1 MADILTALGDIAR
14 LIAAAAGAIGV
25 LVGLW
30 MCWISFSDAR
40 RRAETQGNDPGITEM
55 NGLPPDVIKILP
67 ELIKTAAGIAI
78 AVLLLSVS
86 LLIGVMATEDGG
98 NGDSNSGEDE
108 QAQVI
113 GLARSA

>member
-1 MADILTALGDIAR
+1 MSEILPALNDIAR
-14 LIAAAAGAIGV
+14 LIAAVAGAFGV

-40 RRAETQGNDPGITEM
+40 HRAETEGDDPGINEASA
-55 NGLPPDVIKILP
+55 LPPEVIKILP
-67 ELIKTAAGIAI
+67 ELIKTAAGIAV

-98 NGDSNSGEDE
+98 NGDSEE
-108 QAQVI
+108 EEPTAVVI
-113 GLARSA
+113 WAGSD